1 MVGVGV
7 GYAGCGTRR
16 KRVEP
21 GESFMPALLACDSV
35 RGMAMAYLSLMPRVD
50 RLFCV
55 QMITK
60 P

>member
-1 MVGVGV
+1 
-7 GYAGCGTRR
+7 
-16 KRVEP
+16 
-21 GESFMPALLACDSV
+21 MPALLACDSV